1 MKNTITASFQAKI
14 CWKRLRKREKKNYR
28 SVSFLPDG
36 QGKIP
41 KKIAKK
47 LKKSKNT
54 ITASFNGKI
63 GWKTL
68 RKGENKNYRYVSF
81 LPDVQEKIPKK

>member
-1 MKNTITASFQAKI
+1 MASFQAKI
-14 CWKRLRKREKKNYR
+14 CRERQRKSENKNYR

-36 QGKIP
+36 QRKIQ
-41 KKIAKK
+41 KKKAKK
-47 LKKSKNT
+47 FKKSKNT
-54 ITASFNGKI
+54 ITASFQGKI

-81 LPDVQEKIPKK
+81 LPDGHEKIPKK

>member
-1 MKNTITASFQAKI
+1 M
-14 CWKRLRKREKKNYR
+14 LRKREYKNYH

-36 QGKIP
+36 QQKVP
-41 KKIAKK
+41 KKQQKN
-47 LKKSKNT
+47 SKIEKT
-54 ITASFNGKI
+54 MTASFQGKI

-81 LPDVQEKIPKK
+81 LPDGQEKIPKKQQKN